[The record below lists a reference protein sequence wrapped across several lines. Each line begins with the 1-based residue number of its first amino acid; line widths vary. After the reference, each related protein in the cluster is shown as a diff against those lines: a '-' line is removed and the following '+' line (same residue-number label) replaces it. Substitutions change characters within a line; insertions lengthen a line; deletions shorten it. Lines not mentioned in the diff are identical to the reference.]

1 MTVETFN
8 RVFSFGFALV
18 AFALV
23 FLVLALSGCTRG
35 KQFTEASG
43 DSLPAPNDVV
53 ERQCFEGVYPEPQS
67 VSAAEAERK
76 LAGLEA
82 RLQAERGLRRML
94 NGNDE

>member
-1 MTVETFN
+1 MNTETFD
-8 RVFSFGFALV
+8 RLFSLGFALV

-23 FLVLALSGCTRG
+23 FVVLSLCGCARG
-35 KQFTEASG
+35 KQFTEAEG
-43 DSLPAPNDVV
+43 DSLPAPKDVI
-53 ERQCFEGVYPEPQS
+53 ERQYFQGAYPEPQS

-82 RLQAERGLRRML
+82 QLQAERGLRRML